1 MSECYGANF
10 IKNEDVLNKAEF
22 MDKNINEGISLYEVI
37 RVIDKVPLFLDRHLE
52 RLNNSAALINKKIWM
67 DKEELKSK
75 LYKLININNYSEGN
89 IKIIFNNLGNDLAE
103 ENNFYAFF
111 IESHYPK
118 EEDYKNGVDT
128 VFCFMERSNPNAKII
143 NKELREYSNKLIEE
157 NNVYEAILVD
167 KQGYITEGSR
177 SNIFMVKGDR
187 LITAPLEDVLP
198 GITRTIIIELC
209 KAEGMRFEEEKVNY
223 KDVKD
228 LDAAFISG
236 TSPKILP
243 INKINDLKLSSSTN
257 YIVQN
262 IMRAYNISIDN
273 YINTNKQV

>member
-1 MSECYGANF
+1 MSECYGAYF
-10 IKNEDVLNKAEF
+10 IKNEEVLSKEEF
-22 MDKNINEGISLYEVI
+22 NDKNINKGVSLYEVI

-52 RLNNSAALINKKIWM
+52 RLNNSAALINKKIWIN
-67 DKEELKSK
+67 KAELKSK
-75 LYKLININNYSEGN
+75 LYKLIKINNYSEGN
-89 IKIIFNNLGNDLAE
+89 IKIIFNNLGNDLVE
-103 ENNFYAFF
+103 KDNFYAFF

-118 EEDYKNGVDT
+118 EEDYKHGVDT

-143 NKELREYSNKLIEE
+143 NKELREYSNKLIKE

-167 KQGYITEGSR
+167 KQGDITEGSR

-209 KAEGMRFEEEKVNY
+209 KAEGIRFSEKKVNY
-223 KDVKD
+223 NDVKE

-243 INKINDLKLSSSTN
+243 IDKINDVKLSSSTN

-262 IMRAYNISIDN
+262 IMSAYNISINN
-273 YINTNKQV
+273 YINNNKQA